1 MDETLPP
8 KPIASKREIK
18 KRARRQ
24 FPALVRSMGVRAL
37 LFALVLIAVGVVCKP
52 WKWEWLRPDEAVS
65 IAEEFLFSQGVNLE
79 RYTLI
84 QAAEYR
90 SNGAWSGVDNDA
102 GFFMNPAVGYVL
114 RYFQE
119 GSDDSWR
126 LNVSPAGQIYEVSRE
141 LPEGEP
147 GYELDR
153 DEALELVQKYLGS
166 ELGIATL
173 HLDFVSDSLAKLPQ
187 RTDWNF
193 VFSSSD
199 FPVSADH
206 LKVRLSG
213 RQITKLSFESSSPIP
228 PQPLR
233 GGAARSRMVEFA
245 LIMFGVLQIMIHHRT
260 PLAWKKGVL
269 WGGIAFAIILAVRGL
284 TIQQAALLI
293 PAEGDMR
300 DFLMRV
306 ALGGVVEALQGS
318 ILVALIVA
326 TGEAISRDLLPNIT
340 TFTRIGPSHR
350 GWIGSWVQAARW
362 ALPAASLILA
372 FEAAMSVFYDPGG
385 LSGRA
390 LPIIAGALSSPL
402 QAVTTAALV
411 AKDVLWNEGLYRLW
425 LFPLLIFWIRGPFT
439 AVIVSAGVATYFAG
453 FNVDQMISIGG
464 LQYLLWGIVAAW
476 LTMRVGIFCAMLFHL
491 LVLAGY
497 VGLALLWTGFALTAG
512 ILTLLSLMILLIVIA
527 LKGEEALHITPS
539 ET

>member
-1 MDETLPP
+1 
-8 KPIASKREIK
+8 
-18 KRARRQ
+18 
-24 FPALVRSMGVRAL
+24 MGLRTL
-37 LFALVLIAVGVVCKP
+37 LFTFVLIAVGAVCKP

-65 IAEEFLFSQGVNLE
+65 IAEEFLFSQGVKLE

-90 SNGAWSGVDNDA
+90 SSGVWSSTEDDA
-102 GFFMNPAVGYVL
+102 GFVINPAVGYVL

-119 GSDDSWR
+119 GRDDSWR
-126 LNVSPAGQIYEVSRE
+126 INVSPAGQIYEVNRD

-153 DEALELVQKYLGS
+153 DEALELIQQYLGAD
-166 ELGIATL
+166 LGIAVL
-173 HLDFVSDSLAKLPQ
+173 HLDFVRDSLMQMPQ

-193 VFSSSD
+193 VFSSID
-199 FPVSADH
+199 FPAHADL

-213 RQITKLSFESSSPIP
+213 RQITKLSFESSNPIP
-228 PQPLR
+228 PAPLR
-233 GGAARSRMVEFA
+233 GGAARNRMIEFA

-260 PLAWKKGVL
+260 PLAWRKGIL
-269 WGGIAFAIILAVRGL
+269 WGGIAFFIILAIRGL
-284 TIQQAALLI
+284 TIQQAALLL
-293 PAEGDMR
+293 PAEGDMQ

-326 TGEAISRDLLPNIT
+326 TGEAISRDLLPNVT
-340 TFTRIGPSHR
+340 TFTRIAPSHR

-362 ALPAASLILA
+362 ALPAASMILA
-372 FEAAMSVFYDPGG
+372 LEAGMSVFYDPSG

-390 LPIIAGALSSPL
+390 LPIIAGALSSPV

-411 AKDVLWNEGLYRLW
+411 AKDVLWHEGLYRLW

-439 AVIVSAGVATYFAG
+439 ALVVSAGVATYFAG
-453 FNVDQMISIGG
+453 FDIEQMIGIGG

-476 LTMRVGIFCAMLFHL
+476 LTMRIGIFCAMLFHL
-491 LVLAGY
+491 LVLGGY
-497 VGLALLWTGFALTAG
+497 VGLALLWTGFAITAG
-512 ILTLLSLMILLIVIA
+512 ILTLFAIMILLIVIA
-527 LKGEEALHITPS
+527 LKGEQALHITPS